1 MPQEL
6 PVPADP
12 SILGN
17 LEPDLVLPEQFFPEQ
32 QPHWSGELALL
43 WTVFWD
49 GIESFRKE
57 VILGRERGEA
67 FVETIAW
74 IARTDDDSI
83 FSFDRLCELF
93 RLRPERVRRSLAAWR
108 EQHRAATAVGKAA

>member
-12 SILGN
+12 SILGS

-32 QPHWSGELALL
+32 RPQWSGELALL

-49 GIESFRKE
+49 GIETFQKE
-57 VILGRERGEA
+57 VLLGREGGEA
-67 FVETIAW
+67 FQETVAW
-74 IARTDDDSI
+74 IERADDDSV
-83 FSFDRLCELF
+83 FSFERLCDLF
-93 RLRPERVRRSLAAWR
+93 SLRPERVRRSLLAWDQR
-108 EQHRAATAVGKAA
+108 HRGEVATVKAA